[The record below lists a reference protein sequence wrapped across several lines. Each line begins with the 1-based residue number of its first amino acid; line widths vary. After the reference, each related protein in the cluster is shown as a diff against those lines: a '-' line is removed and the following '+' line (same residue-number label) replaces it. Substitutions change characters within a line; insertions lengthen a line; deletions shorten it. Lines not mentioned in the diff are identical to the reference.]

1 MSTSA
6 SASPFTA
13 GGADES
19 EPAEPA
25 GHPTGR
31 PGGVVSPVGPAP
43 YRALCADHRWDV
55 PERYNMAA
63 DVADRHP
70 GDRLALIFEDHTGRH
85 DEVDWQQIQDRSRRI
100 AARLHALGV
109 RKGDRVAVLLPQ
121 RPDTPAT
128 YLGVLRTGAVLV
140 TMSLLWAD
148 EPIRY
153 RLADSGTSVLVTEG
167 SALGRVGAP
176 GAPGGLLGAGVEVVD
191 VDDPSIAA
199 LPPEFET
206 ADTAPDDPA
215 LIFYTS
221 GTTGPAK
228 GIVHAHRTLLGHN
241 EFRYCHDLRPG
252 DVFHGAGDWAWSMAK
267 LLGPLRAGA
276 VHYVY
281 RPAKGFDPAGLLAGM
296 ARNGVTTALV
306 NPTFLRKMRQ
316 DVPDAG
322 SRFPQSLRVVCS
334 SNEPLTGDL
343 IDWFRE
349 QFGVTLLDY
358 YGSTESYPLLGNFPG
373 VPVKPGSMGLPL
385 PGWHVAL
392 LDEDDR
398 EVPVGEP
405 GEICLRAGS
414 NPQFPLGYWGRP
426 EASEETF
433 GGTWYRTKDQAVR
446 DEDGYHWFLGRTDDV
461 IKTSGYRV
469 GPYEVEAALREH
481 PAVADAGVVGVP
493 DPVRGQAVKA
503 YIELCAG
510 HTPGGGLADEI
521 AAFARDTHSRF
532 AYPRHVEF
540 VAELPRSAT
549 GKIQRAALRA
559 RAAAPAPETPLTP
572 ASAGPRPD
580 QEDSAHDDG
589 APGTGG
595 GATGTA
601 DRTGTAGG
609 AARDDSGQGRRAD
622 DEPGPRHA

>member
-1 MSTSA
+1 MTGSITPHSEHRA
-6 SASPFTA
+6 DVGTGTGEVAGIKETA
-13 GGADES
+13 G
-19 EPAEPA
+19 
-25 GHPTGR
+25 TGS
-31 PGGVVSPVGPAP
+31 GGDGLRR
-43 YRALCADHRWDV
+43 YRELRDGHRWTV

-63 DVADRHP
+63 DVADRHD
-70 GDRLALIFEDHTGRH
+70 GDKLALIFEDHTGRH
-85 DEVDWQQIQDRSRRI
+85 EEVHWRQIQDRSRRI
-100 AARLHALGV
+100 AAHLHGLGV

-153 RLADSGTSVLVTEG
+153 RLADSGTTVLVTEASG
-167 SALGRVGAP
+167 LERGRA
-176 GAPGGLLGAGVEVVD
+176 AGLFEDTGVRVVD
-191 VDDPSIAA
+191 VDDPAIDE
-199 LPPEFET
+199 LPPEFDT
-206 ADTAPDDPA
+206 ADTACDDPA

-221 GTTGPAK
+221 GTTGDAK

-252 DVFHGAGDWAWSMAK
+252 DVFYGAGDWAWSMAK
-267 LLGPLRAGA
+267 LMGPLRAGA

-296 ARNGVTTALV
+296 ARNKVTTALV

-322 SRFPQSLRVVCS
+322 SRYPQSLRVVCC
-334 SNEPLTGDL
+334 SNEPLTADL
-343 IDWFRE
+343 IDWFRN
-349 QFGVTLLDY
+349 QFGVVPLDY

-385 PGWHVAL
+385 PGWDVTL
-392 LDEDDR
+392 LDADDR
-398 EVPVGEP
+398 EVPDGEP
-405 GEICLRAGS
+405 GEICLRARS
-414 NPQFPLGYWGRP
+414 NPQYPLGYWRRP
-426 EASEETF
+426 EASEESF

-446 DEDGYHWFLGRTDDV
+446 DEDGYFWFLGRTDDV

-469 GPYEVEAALREH
+469 GPYEVEAALRGH

-503 YIELCAG
+503 WVELAPG
-510 HTPGGGLADEI
+510 HRPRPELAREI
-521 AAFARDTHSRF
+521 SEFARDTHSRF
-532 AYPRHVEF
+532 AYPRQVEF

-549 GKIQRAALRA
+549 GKIRRADLRA
-559 RAAAPAPETPLTP
+559 RDSAPNAQPV
-572 ASAGPRPD
+572 RPD
-580 QEDSAHDDG
+580 QEESGHDDG
-589 APGTGG
+589 APSP
-595 GATGTA
+595 
-601 DRTGTAGG
+601 
-609 AARDDSGQGRRAD
+609 RD
-622 DEPGPRHA
+622 

>member
-1 MSTSA
+1 MSTGVA
-6 SASPFTA
+6 TA
-13 GGADES
+13 DPAHDDE
-19 EPAEPA
+19 AA
-25 GHPTGR
+25 
-31 PGGVVSPVGPAP
+31 
-43 YRALCADHRWDV
+43 YRRLVEDHHWSV

-70 GDRLALIFEDHTGRH
+70 GDRLALIFEDHTGRRE
-85 DEVDWQQIQDRSRRI
+85 EVYWQQVGDRSRQI
-100 AARLHALGV
+100 AAHLHALGV

-128 YLGVLRTGAVLV
+128 YLGVLRTGAILV

-153 RLADSGTSVLVTEG
+153 RLADSGATVLVTE
-167 SALGRVGAP
+167 SAAVHRA
-176 GAPGGLLGAGVEVVD
+176 GGFDGIVVD
-191 VDDPSIAA
+191 VDDPAIAA
-199 LPPEFET
+199 RAPEFT
-206 ADTAPDDPA
+206 TVDTAPDDPA

-221 GTTGPAK
+221 GTTGAAK

-252 DVFHGAGDWAWSMAK
+252 DVFYGAGDWAWSMAK
-267 LLGPLRAGA
+267 LMGPLRAGA
-276 VHYVY
+276 VHLVY
-281 RPAKGFDPAGLLAGM
+281 RPAAGFDPAGLLAAM
-296 ARNGVTTALV
+296 ARNRVTTALV

-316 DVPDAG
+316 EVPDTG
-322 SRFPQSLRVVCS
+322 SRHRQVLRVVCC

-373 VPVKPGSMGLPL
+373 VPVKPGSMGRPL
-385 PGWHVAL
+385 PGWDVVL
-392 LDEDDR
+392 LDEDGR

-414 NPQFPLGYWGRP
+414 NPQYPLGYWQRP
-426 EASEETF
+426 EASSETF
-433 GGTWYRTKDQAVR
+433 GGTWYHTKDQAVR
-446 DEDGYHWFLGRTDDV
+446 DEDGYFWFLGRTDDV

-469 GPYEVEAALREH
+469 GPYEVEAVLRDH

-503 YIELCAG
+503 WIELAPG
-510 HTPGGGLADEI
+510 HQPSEALAREI
-521 AAFARDTHSRF
+521 SDHARRAHSRF
-532 AYPRHVEF
+532 AYPRLIEF
-540 VAELPRSAT
+540 IDELPRSAT

-559 RAAAPAPETPLTP
+559 LDLSTPVPSLTAGTP
-572 ASAGPRPD
+572 SRKDGPR
-580 QEDSAHDDG
+580 
-589 APGTGG
+589 
-595 GATGTA
+595 
-601 DRTGTAGG
+601 
-609 AARDDSGQGRRAD
+609 
-622 DEPGPRHA
+622 